1 MTSRPLA
8 QSLVGTVAA
17 IGLSLN
23 VAAAEPG
30 WPDRVRNKICSQTH
44 AGIMNQRRLCRKS

>member
-23 VAAAEPG
+23 VAAAEPD
-30 WPDRVRNKICSQTH
+30 WPDRVRNKICPKHTP
-44 AGIMNQRRLCRKS
+44 AL